1 MKVEKFKL
9 MFKNNNGIPLTD
21 ELVLWRKP
29 LELWN
34 LKTNVVLANFKS
46 LDEALTYDLG
56 GEKIKDLV
64 ERTENFYFKYDGGR
78 GADSGAMGGGFNHAS
93 GGGSGF
99 DKSRFNAEFNAL
111 NHGDN
116 SYENTLKHFV
126 SKYANEDHEF
136 GVAVDE
142 LGYVHSHIEGGK
154 SSVAISGKN
163 GQTILHNHPSG
174 GNFSDS
180 DLLSVSMGNE
190 KGIVAVGK
198 NGNYSFSKN
207 SNFKANE
214 FAKAVKSAKWPTKYD
229 YDKGADW
236 WLKKNAKKYGYTYSY
251 KKA

>member
-1 MKVEKFKL
+1 M
-9 MFKNNNGIPLTD
+9 
-21 ELVLWRKP
+21 
-29 LELWN
+29 
-34 LKTNVVLANFKS
+34 
-46 LDEALTYDLG
+46 
-56 GEKIKDLV
+56 
-64 ERTENFYFKYDGGR
+64 
-78 GADSGAMGGGFNHAS
+78 
-93 GGGSGF
+93 
-99 DKSRFNAEFNAL
+99 
-111 NHGDN
+111 
-116 SYENTLKHFV
+116 KHFV
-126 SKYANEDHEF
+126 SKYSNEDHEF

-154 SSVAISGKN
+154 SSVAISGKK